1 LNFKVDQLDAISDK
15 FEPKIDIM
23 RGVLLMIVLVLF
35 VACSRETCRD
45 SVEPIPLEL
54 EVERLE
60 QELFQSKS
68 AKDVESFLVNNRE
81 FSDYFLDAK
90 QYPSDS
96 VLADKIF
103 NLITNPSIDTLF
115 DESINAFSDL
125 DAVVN
130 EIKTALG
137 RLKQY
142 YPEAPSP
149 KVQTGVTG
157 LYKDLFIS
165 NEHIMIGMDFF
176 IGESASF
183 KPLDIPA
190 YILRRYNTEHLP
202 SIIIKFISSQYMK
215 PGKGDAMLTEMIDFG
230 KAYYL
235 LSKIMP
241 CTPENILI
249 GYTDKEWNDSFE
261 YESII
266 WANFVENKL
275 LYETNHS
282 IKQKFLAER
291 PNVYEIGDKCP
302 GRIGAWLGW
311 QIVNAYVDKT
321 GISIQQL
328 MAETDHNK
336 IFNQSGYKPG

>member
-1 LNFKVDQLDAISDK
+1 
-15 FEPKIDIM
+15 M

-35 VACSRETCRD
+35 NACSRETCRD
-45 SVEPIPLEL
+45 AVNPLPIEL

-60 QELFQSKS
+60 EKLFQSQNASEVK
-68 AKDVESFLVNNRE
+68 SFLSENRE
-81 FSDYFLDAK
+81 FSNYFLDAD
-90 QYPSDS
+90 QYPHDS
-96 VLADKIF
+96 ILASRIF
-103 NLITNPSIDTLF
+103 TLISNPSIDTLYA
-115 DESINAFSDL
+115 ESVAAFESFEET
-125 DAVVN
+125 VI
-130 EIKTALG
+130 EIEQALG

-142 YPEAPSP
+142 YPETTSP
-149 KVQTGVTG
+149 KVQTVVTG

-165 NEHIMIGMDFF
+165 NDHIMIGMDFF
-176 IGESASF
+176 VGENATY
-183 KPLDIPA
+183 KPLDIPN
-190 YILRRYNTEHLP
+190 YILRRYDAEHLP
-202 SIIIKFISSQYMK
+202 SIVVKFISSQYAK

-241 CTPENILI
+241 CTPERILI
-249 GYTDKEWNDSFE
+249 GYTEEEWEDTFT

-266 WANFVENKL
+266 WANFIQNKL
-275 LYETNHS
+275 LYETNHT

-311 QIVNAYVDKT
+311 QIVNAYAEKT
-321 GISIQQL
+321 GISVQQL

-336 IFNQSGYKPG
+336 IFTQSGYKPG